1 MFLNVTYLPSTVQEK
16 EQMEKNQNLLQF
28 IDEIKIME
36 QNDFN
41 SLKEEI
47 IDTKFSNQIINEPE
61 INSNVTSEVEI
72 KGPSSLIKQ
81 FENNAELKNNILIL

>member
-1 MFLNVTYLPSTVQEK
+1 
-16 EQMEKNQNLLQF
+16 
-28 IDEIKIME
+28 ME

-47 IDTKFSNQIINEPE
+47 IDTKFSNQIINEPKMIGGLPLGKLE
-61 INSNVTSEVEI
+61 IYRDGYRKRKINSNGTSEVEI

-81 FENNAELKNNILIL
+81 FEKKLIF